1 MPRLQALHPAA
12 HPASPFPAGVRL
24 PRRLLPLAVAA
35 ALPLAAAAQQP
46 PHVGSVRVTA
56 PRLAELPLNA
66 AAVDDEELRARRP
79 ATSDS
84 ASLLKGIPGVS
95 LHGAGGVSSL
105 PSIRGLA
112 DDRLR
117 IKVDGIDTI
126 ASCPNHMNPAL
137 SYIDPSAVG
146 ELRVYAGITPVS
158 VGGDSIGGTIIAATP
173 EPAFADPGAGSRA
186 RGEAGAFF
194 RSNGRARGVN
204 ATANYLT
211 ESVSLSYAG
220 AMAEAG
226 NHEAGGEFKAG
237 AATGRP
243 GHALPLDEVGSTAYR
258 ARNHLLT
265 IAHRGERHLVE
276 AKLGHQDMPY
286 QLYPNQRMD
295 LLENTQERANLRFV
309 GSFGWGTLEARAYHE
324 RVEHF
329 MDFGADKRYWYGA
342 ATGGASAE
350 NGAECAPV
358 GSSCAAGM
366 PMHTESRTTGFS
378 ARADVPLGEGGAVRA
393 GGEYQGYRLDDW
405 WPPSGGGMWPDTFW
419 NVRDGSRDR
428 KALFAEWEG
437 RAGERWLA
445 LAGIRYER
453 VASDTGPVQAYNG
466 GVAPATVLVPAFN
479 GADRARADGNVDLT
493 LLARH
498 TPDAGLDVELG
509 LARKVRS
516 PSLYERYTW
525 QSRGMEMLMV
535 NWFGDG
541 NGYLGNPGLEPEKAH
556 TASVTIDWHAPDR
569 RWELKATPYYTRVTD
584 YVDAVRCP
592 ASLGGAC
599 TAANLAA
606 TRSFVFL
613 QFANQAAR
621 LHGVDLS
628 GRAALGSTAWGD
640 WGLAAVASLAR
651 GKNLDTGGNLYNL
664 LPAHGTLTLT
674 HRLRGWRNAL
684 EVAMAGAKDDVSAVR
699 NEVPTAGYALVNL
712 RLSHSW
718 RDVRLD
724 FGVENLFDR
733 LYALPLGGVYL
744 GQGTTMTASPVGSV
758 PRWGTAVPGMGRSVH
773 AGVTVGF

>member
-1 MPRLQALHPAA
+1 LC
-12 HPASPFPAGVRL
+12 F
-24 PRRLLPLAVAA
+24 PRRLLSLAVAA
-35 ALPLAAAAQQP
+35 AIPLAAAAQLP
-46 PHVGSVRVTA
+46 PRVGSVRVTA

-66 AAVDDEELRARRP
+66 SAVDDEELRARRP

-95 LHGAGGVSSL
+95 LYGAGGVSGL

-137 SYIDPSAVG
+137 SYLDPSAVG
-146 ELRVYAGITPVS
+146 ELKVFAGITPVS

-173 EPAFADPGAGSRA
+173 EPAFAEPGAGSRA
-186 RGEAGAFF
+186 RGEAGTFY

-204 ATANYLT
+204 VSAGYLA
-211 ESVSLSYAG
+211 EALSLGYAG
-220 AMAEAG
+220 ASSEAG
-226 NHEAGGEFKAG
+226 NYEAGGDFKAG
-237 AATGRP
+237 VATGRP
-243 GHALPLDEVGSTAYR
+243 GHILRRDEVGSTAYR
-258 ARNHLLT
+258 TRNHLLA
-265 IAHRGERHLVE
+265 IAHRGESHLVE

-295 LLENTQERANLRFV
+295 LLGNTQERANLRFV
-309 GSFGWGTLEARAYHE
+309 GTFGWGKLEARAYHE

-350 NGAECAPV
+350 SGAECSPV
-358 GSSCAAGM
+358 GSACAAGM
-366 PMHTESRTTGFS
+366 PMRTESRATGLS
-378 ARADVPLGEGGAVRA
+378 AKADVSLGEGGLVRA

-419 NVRDGSRDR
+419 NVRDGRRDR

-437 RAGERWLA
+437 RAGERWHA

-453 VASDTGPVQAYNG
+453 VETDTGPVQAYND
-466 GVAPATVLVPAFN
+466 AAPPATALVPAFN
-479 GADRARADGNVDLT
+479 GAERARADDNVDLT
-493 LLARH
+493 LLARYAAL
-498 TPDAGLDVELG
+498 AGLDLELG

-541 NGYLGNPGLEPEKAH
+541 NGYLGDPGLEPEKAH
-556 TASVTIDWHAPDR
+556 TASVTLDWHAPDR
-569 RWELKATPYYTRVTD
+569 RWAVTATPYYTRVTD

-592 ASLGGAC
+592 AGLGGAC

-606 TRSFVFL
+606 TRGFVFL
-613 QFANQAAR
+613 RFANQAAR

-628 GRAALGSTAWGD
+628 GRVSLGGGAWGE
-640 WGLAAVASLAR
+640 WGLSAVASLAR
-651 GKNLDTGGNLYNL
+651 GRNLDTGDNLYNI

-684 EVAMAGAKDDVSAVR
+684 EVAMAAAKDDVSAVR

-718 RDVRLD
+718 RDVRVD
-724 FGVENLFDR
+724 FGVENLLDR
-733 LYALPLGGVYL
+733 LYALPQGGAYL

-758 PRWGTAVPGMGRSVH
+758 PRWGTAVPGMGRSIH
-773 AGVTVGF
+773 AGVTVTF